1 MARKLIKGVLLDL
14 SGVLYVGNEVLPG
27 VVAALD
33 RLRTFA
39 VPFLCVTNTT
49 RSTRTQ
55 ILDKLTA
62 MGLGVEPAQL
72 FTAPMAAHDYVVARD
87 LHPFLLI
94 HPALA
99 SEFADVSSP
108 GSPDA
113 VLIGDAGEGFT
124 YANMNRAF
132 RLLMNGAPLVAMSHN
147 RYFQEADGLSLD
159 AGPFITAL
167 EYASGKQAVVTGKPS
182 REFYTAAVKRL
193 DCRAAEVVMIGDD
206 VEADVRGA
214 IAAGLQGVLVRTGKY
229 RPGDEDQL
237 PTSGGQV
244 VADFAASVDLIS
256 KNLTD
261 VS

>member
-1 MARKLIKGVLLDL
+1 MIKGVLLDL

-27 VVAALD
+27 AAAALD
-33 RLRTFA
+33 RVRTLA

-49 RSTRTQ
+49 RSTRAQ

-62 MGLGVEPAQL
+62 MGLGVEPTQL
-72 FTAPMAAHDYVVARD
+72 FTAAMAAHDYVVARD
-87 LHPFLLI
+87 LHPYLLI

-99 SEFADVSSP
+99 AEFTDVSTT

-132 RLLMNGAPLVAMSHN
+132 RLLMNGATLVAMSHN
-147 RYFQEADGLSLD
+147 RYFQEVDGLSLD

-167 EYASGKQAVVTGKPS
+167 EYASGKQAIVTGKPS
-182 REFYTAAVKRL
+182 REFFDAAVERL
-193 DCRAAEVVMIGDD
+193 ACKPAEVVMIGDD

-214 IAAGLQGVLVRTGKY
+214 ISAGLQGVLVRTGKY

-237 PTSGGQV
+237 LTSGGQV
-244 VADFAASVDLIS
+244 VADFTAAVDLINE
-256 KNLTD
+256 NLTD
-261 VS
+261 AS